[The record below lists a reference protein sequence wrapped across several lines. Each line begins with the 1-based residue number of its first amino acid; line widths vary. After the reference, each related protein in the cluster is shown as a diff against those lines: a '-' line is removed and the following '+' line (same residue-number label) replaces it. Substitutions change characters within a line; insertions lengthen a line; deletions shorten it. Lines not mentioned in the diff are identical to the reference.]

1 MTPNRV
7 ATLMAIVA
15 SVLTAIVPAVANMDW
30 TSTAGVLAGGFG
42 VVVAI
47 VKWLQGWQNHEQH
60 LQWEKQMGL
69 NVGVADQTL
78 PEPTE

>member
-7 ATLMAIVA
+7 ATLIAIIA
-15 SVLTAIVPAVANMDW
+15 GVLTAVVPAVANMDW
-30 TSTAGVLAGGFG
+30 TSTAGVVGGGFA